1 MKDSIL
7 QKNIPLHEQVN
18 TTLYFWGKALASTKK
33 SRFSLAVLFS
43 TINTYLKCFYPLCYT
58 RNIQTLKEDVPFRHI
73 LPEDQIKVVCDL
85 KKHH

>member
-7 QKNIPLHEQVN
+7 QKKKKNIPLHKQVN

-43 TINTYLKCFYPLCYT
+43 TINTYLKCFIHYV
-58 RNIQTLKEDVPFRHI
+58 TLATY
-73 LPEDQIKVVCDL
+73 
-85 KKHH
+85 KH

>member
-7 QKNIPLHEQVN
+7 QKKKNIPLHKQVN
-18 TTLYFWGKALASTKK
+18 TTLYFGGKALASTKK

-73 LPEDQIKVVCDL
+73 LPERSNKGCL
-85 KKHH
+85 

>member
-7 QKNIPLHEQVN
+7 QKNIPLHKQVN
-18 TTLYFWGKALASTKK
+18 TTLYFLGKALASTKK

-58 RNIQTLKEDVPFRHI
+58 RNIQLKEDVPFRHI
-73 LPEDQIKVVCDL
+73 LPERSNKGCL
-85 KKHH
+85 